1 MKRIQFWKKLP
12 RRIKHTCSREPAM
25 NMQQMLC
32 NSPGHL
38 LQLAKGPIFK
48 AIIRTSQNVCYLHVP
63 SRLLLESERFS
74 VVDINMGRMST
85 SSVYFCTCFFYH
97 FDYTLCNC

>member
-1 MKRIQFWKKLP
+1 
-12 RRIKHTCSREPAM
+12 M

-48 AIIRTSQNVCYLHVP
+48 AIIRTSQNVCFLHVP

-85 SSVYFCTCFFYH
+85 SSVYFRTCFFYH